1 MAPKFGK
8 LLNDKKEADPLIVS
22 NLFLISLCPILRDRN
37 NVLGNVKV
45 VIRLHLGELQK
56 VGVLHITIVQ
66 RVFHPPAPVVC
77 RKPALDGLANEAN

>member
-8 LLNDKKEADPLIVS
+8 LLNDKKEANPLVVA
-22 NLFLISLCPILRDRN
+22 NLLLISLCPVLWDGN
-37 NVLGNVKV
+37 DVLGNVKV
-45 VIRLHLGELQK
+45 VVRLHLGELQK
-56 VGVLHITIVQ
+56 VCVLHIAIVQ